1 MYEHYNI
8 VTVKNYSL
16 DFLKT
21 QLDQLNEDY
30 KEVLEEN
37 AKVILR

>member
-1 MYEHYNI
+1 MYENYNI
-8 VTVKNYSL
+8 ETVKNYSL